1 MPHVTF
7 PLSRGMDRLI
17 ITPPGE
23 KAPPIGEDI
32 REVDELRIARRGGRG
47 EYRQERAID
56 CVQGSIARDP
66 RKHSLCAKEVY
77 RGRGSHP
84 EDASRREAPRVHR
97 MKGLRGG

>member
-23 KAPPIGEDI
+23 KPPPIGEDI

-47 EYRQERAID
+47 E
-56 CVQGSIARDP
+56 
-66 RKHSLCAKEVY
+66 
-77 RGRGSHP
+77 
-84 EDASRREAPRVHR
+84 
-97 MKGLRGG
+97 